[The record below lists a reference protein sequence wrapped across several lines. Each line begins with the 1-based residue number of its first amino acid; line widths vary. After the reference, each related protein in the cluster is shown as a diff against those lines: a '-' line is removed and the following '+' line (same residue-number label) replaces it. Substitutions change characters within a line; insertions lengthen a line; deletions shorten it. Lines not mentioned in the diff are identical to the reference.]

1 MRISEKRVSGPNTNY
16 EQFVRKKCPVTVSR
30 PELPGEQVSFKFDDD
45 RWHLWDIVKPFEGKG
60 HGTINFS
67 EIPAW
72 LLLDAKLYMAHL
84 WLETIT
90 YSNEIHQS
98 MTSLRSLGR
107 ALSNFSGRPIDLRKK
122 HALIFQRS
130 FKKQGFSNT
139 YNKHVFRYIN
149 DFMSFLRQ
157 LYPEVKSNNFI
168 IDISRR
174 RGEVGENQPLGQL
187 PEKKISTEILSAVIN
202 ACDADL
208 EAYLEAKRNYEYPDR
223 SEFPREYAQATWRAS
238 IRKRKQGIPPLS
250 HAEQKPKLRELLGR
264 AVKAQVVKL
273 SICVGRRASSICNS
287 PVDIVTDEIE
297 WTNEAGRLEKVLIVR
312 FRETKIRNVDEDV
325 VCPGAYGDM
334 AIKAIETAKELTAE
348 LRDDNPQWGDYLFL
362 VPALNVKSAQVVSPP
377 QINKYLNGENGKKRR
392 KNGLLQRY
400 NIPCAKITTHYFRST
415 RATNLWLGGMQV
427 HEISDDLGHRGT
439 EMVLR
444 HYIVG
449 TEESMRRYQLFINNQ
464 ALSGS
469 VIDFVGGQ
477 EIVHTRLNARH
488 VEIMKNF
495 GLVVVPTRYGYC
507 ARHASLGPCD
517 RTAPCYTG
525 PDGDECDSHVLSP
538 DALPALMEDKEVI
551 ETNITTYE
559 DQSDHA
565 SWVKN
570 NRNQLIVI
578 DKKIERAITPKQR
591 LKCDE
596 RPD

>member
-1 MRISEKRVSGPNTNY
+1 MRDSGERVSGLNINY
-16 EQFVRKKCPVTVSR
+16 EQFVREKCTATVSR
-30 PELPGEQVSFKFDDD
+30 PELPEDHISFNFDDE
-45 RWHLWDIVKPFEGKG
+45 RWHFWDIVKPFEGKG
-60 HGTINFS
+60 HGTISFS

-90 YSNEIHQS
+90 YSNEIHQN
-98 MTSLRSLGR
+98 MTSLRILGR

-122 HALIFQRS
+122 HASMFQRS
-130 FKKQGFSNT
+130 FKKHGFSAT
-139 YNKHVFRYIN
+139 YNIHVFRYVN
-149 DFMSFLRQ
+149 NFMSFVRQ
-157 LYPEVKSNNFI
+157 LYPEVKTNDFAINT
-168 IDISRR
+168 SRR
-174 RGEVGENQPLGQL
+174 RAEARGNQPLGQS

-202 ACDADL
+202 ACNADL
-208 EAYLEAKRNYEYPDR
+208 EAYLEAKRNYTYPDKYESPKEYQNAIRR
-223 SEFPREYAQATWRAS
+223 SYKNR
-238 IRKRKQGIPPLS
+238 RKQGIPPQN
-250 HAEQKPKLRELLGR
+250 HNEQVPKLIELLGR
-264 AVKAQVVKL
+264 AIKAQVIKL

-287 PVDIVTDEIE
+287 PGDIKTEEVE
-297 WTNEAGRLEKVLIVR
+297 WTNEAGLLEKVVMVR

-325 VCPGAYGDM
+325 VCPGAYGEM
-334 AIKAIETAKELTAE
+334 AIKAIETAKELTAD
-348 LRDDNPQWGDYLFL
+348 LRRDNPQWGDYLFL
-362 VPALNVKSAQVVSPP
+362 TPALKIKSAQVISPR
-377 QINKYLNGENGKKRR
+377 QINNYLNGQNGQEGR
-392 KNGLLQRY
+392 KNGLIQRY

-427 HEISDDLGHRGT
+427 HEVSNDLGHRGT

-477 EIVHTRLNARH
+477 EIVDTRLNARH
-488 VEIMKNF
+488 VEIMKKF

-551 ETNITTYE
+551 ETNIATYE
-559 DQSDHA
+559 DRSDHA

-570 NRNQLIVI
+570 NRNQLMVI
-578 DKKIERAITPKQR
+578 DKKIERAITLKQR